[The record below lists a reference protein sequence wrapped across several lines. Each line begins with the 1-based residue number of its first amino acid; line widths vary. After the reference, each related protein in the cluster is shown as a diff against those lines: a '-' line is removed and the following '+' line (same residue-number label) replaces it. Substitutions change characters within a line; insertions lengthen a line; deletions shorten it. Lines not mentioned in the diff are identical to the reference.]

1 MKELT
6 YYEYIIKN
14 FYRQHKVGFICL
26 SILFFIFVYYFLGI
40 DHFVLNHTKKFSIF
54 DCIYMS
60 IVTQTLLGPGD
71 MLPITRTSRFFVM
84 IQAFITLSI
93 SLLLIG

>member
-6 YYEYIIKN
+6 YYEYAIKE
-14 FYRQHKVGFICL
+14 FYRQHKVVFLCI
-26 SILFFIFVYYFLGI
+26 SMIFFMLIYYFLGAK
-40 DHFVLNHTKKFSIF
+40 HFVTNHTSAFSIF
-54 DCIYMS
+54 DCMYMS

-71 MLPITRTSRFFVM
+71 MLATSRISRFFVM
-84 IQAFITLSI
+84 IQAFITLSV